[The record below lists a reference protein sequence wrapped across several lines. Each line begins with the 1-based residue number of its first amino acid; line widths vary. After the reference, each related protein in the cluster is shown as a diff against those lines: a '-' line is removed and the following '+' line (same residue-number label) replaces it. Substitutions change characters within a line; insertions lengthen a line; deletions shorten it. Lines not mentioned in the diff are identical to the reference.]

1 MITVYPKA
9 EILFPSSLISKLGDL
24 REAKWQELVKRVAN
38 LPEVHPDRLGFIL
51 MMIRLDGCLK
61 CYNGSFKFMRGCEL
75 CARQTI
81 MQFKEGDD
89 RLLRLYR
96 RCRNDVVNHLQ
107 KHGYAGL
114 ANPPP
119 FDAPREAG

>member
-9 EILFPSSLISKLGDL
+9 EILFPSSLICRLEDL
-24 REAKWQELVKRVAN
+24 RESKWQQLVERVAS
-38 LPEVHPDRLGFIL
+38 LPEVHPERLAFIL
-51 MMIRLDGCLK
+51 MMIRLNGCLK

-81 MQFKEGDD
+81 MQFKEDD
-89 RLLRLYR
+89 EKLLRMYR
-96 RCRNDVVNHLQ
+96 RAVRDVMKHLE

-114 ANPPP
+114 AEPPDLEQ
-119 FDAPREAG
+119 FVEE

>member
-9 EILFPSSLISKLGDL
+9 EILFPSSLISRLGRL
-24 REAKWQELVKRVAN
+24 RESKWQKLVRRVAE
-38 LPEVHPDRLGFIL
+38 LPEVHPERLAFIL

-75 CARQTI
+75 CARQTV
-81 MQFKEGDD
+81 MQFKESDD

-96 RCRNDVVNHLQ
+96 RSLSDVKKHLK

-114 ANPPP
+114 AVPPH
-119 FDAPREAG
+119 AEEILGS